1 MPYCRDCGREIEEG
15 NWLCSSCQ
23 YQKQYSTQQPQTVIV
38 QQGGSNADEVIG
50 AIFLIAL
57 LIGGIW
63 FVAAVEVFDCPRCHS
78 NDWVSWSDSYCGYD
92 GKVTLVQLLTYNGG

>member
-15 NWLCSSCQ
+15 NWLCPSCQ
-23 YQKQYSTQQPQTVIV
+23 YQKQYSAQQPQTVK
-38 QQGGSNADEVIG
+38 QGGTNADQVIG

-63 FVAAVEVFDCPRCHS
+63 VATSVEIFDCPRCHNNS
-78 NDWVSWSDSYCGYD
+78 WVSWSDSYCSYD
-92 GKVTLVQLLTYNGG
+92 GKVSLVQLLTYSGG